1 MIGASIGGLLAAR
14 ALSETCAEVVLLD
27 RDRLPAG
34 PAARG
39 GVPVGYA
46 ARRGV
51 PQGRQLHVLLARGRQ
66 VLEELFPGLGAEL
79 SRRGAPAVDLH
90 GEVHWYNDG
99 HRMRRAPS
107 TLHAFGMSRPLLED
121 AVRERVAA
129 LAGVRIV
136 TEVEVTGLTATDDH
150 RRVTGVRTRL
160 GDGAVGTLAA
170 DLVVDT
176 GGRGSRSPLWL
187 TELGYRPAA
196 EERVDVGVTYVT
208 RSYRREPGQLDGLLG
223 ALANAMPGQPRGGIV
238 APQEGDRFAVALSG
252 MLGEQPPTDDRGMA
266 AFAAALPAP
275 QIAELLRTATPAG
288 EPARMRFPASVR
300 RRYERLR
307 RFPAGY
313 LVMGDALCSFN
324 PVYGQGMT
332 VAALE
337 AHLLG
342 TLLRRGDDRLAR
354 RFFRRAARVIDGPW
368 SISVGTDLRFP
379 GVTGRR
385 TPAVRFVNA
394 YVNRLHAA
402 ATADPALG
410 AAFLRVLNLID
421 PPARLLAPGVALR
434 VLRGARPAPTVAP
447 AGTADGQRPSAS
459 SMAR

>member
-1 MIGASIGGLLAAR
+1 MTAVGRAVVVGASIGGLLAAR
-14 ALSETCAEVVLLD
+14 ALSETFAEVVLLD
-27 RDRLPAG
+27 RDGLPAG
-34 PAARG
+34 P
-39 GVPVGYA
+39 A

-66 VLEELFPGLGAEL
+66 VLEDLFPGLGAEL
-79 SRRGAPAVDLH
+79 SRRGAPTVDLH

-129 LAGVRIV
+129 LPGVRIV
-136 TEVEVTGLTATDDH
+136 TEVEVTGLTTTEDR
-150 RRVTGVRTRL
+150 RRVTGVRTRA
-160 GDGAVGTLAA
+160 GDGRVGALAA
-170 DLVVDT
+170 DLVVEA
-176 GGRGSRSPLWL
+176 GGRGSRSPHWL
-187 TELGYRPAA
+187 ADLGYRPAP
-196 EERVDVGVTYVT
+196 EERVDVGITYVT
-208 RSYRREPGQLDGLLG
+208 RAYRREPGQLDGLLG

-252 MLGEQPPTDDRGMA
+252 MLGEQPPTDDHGMA
-266 AFAAALPAP
+266 AFAATLPAP

-288 EPARMRFPASVR
+288 EPARMRYPASVR

-307 RFPAGY
+307 RFPAGF
-313 LVMGDALCSFN
+313 LVIGDALCSFN

-337 AHLLG
+337 AQLLR
-342 TLLRRGDDRLAR
+342 TLLRRGPDRLAR

-368 SISVGTDLRFP
+368 SISVGTDLRFAE
-379 GVTGRR
+379 VAGRR
-385 TPAVRFVNA
+385 TPTVRLVNA
-394 YVNRLHAA
+394 YVHRLHAA
-402 ATADPALG
+402 ATDDPVLG

-421 PPARLLAPGVALR
+421 PPTRLLAPRIGWR
-434 VLRGARPAPTVAP
+434 VLRGARPAPAVAS
-447 AGTADGQRPSAS
+447 AGDGGGQRPSAS